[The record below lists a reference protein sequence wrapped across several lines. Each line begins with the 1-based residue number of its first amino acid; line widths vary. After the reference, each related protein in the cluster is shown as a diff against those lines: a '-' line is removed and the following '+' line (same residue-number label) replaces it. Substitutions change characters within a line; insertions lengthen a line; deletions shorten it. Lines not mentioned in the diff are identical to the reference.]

1 MNSIKFAVAVVA
13 AVVSFNSAAEG
24 IDDVQDVTS
33 NVVACVKTVVNNGN
47 LRIEHYER
55 IVEQTYEVNMT
66 KLQQKLEL
74 VGVERD
80 SLEWK
85 YLTAKHA
92 FVNSYKGTKNAV
104 RNKLAKNPTSIL
116 ECE

>member
-1 MNSIKFAVAVVA
+1 MTSKLVIALFA
-13 AVVSFNSAAEG
+13 AVISFNAAAEG
-24 IDDVQDVTS
+24 IEDVQEITS

-55 IVEQTYEVNMT
+55 IMEQTYEVNMV

-104 RNKLAKNPTSIL
+104 RNKLSKNPTSL
-116 ECE
+116 VECE